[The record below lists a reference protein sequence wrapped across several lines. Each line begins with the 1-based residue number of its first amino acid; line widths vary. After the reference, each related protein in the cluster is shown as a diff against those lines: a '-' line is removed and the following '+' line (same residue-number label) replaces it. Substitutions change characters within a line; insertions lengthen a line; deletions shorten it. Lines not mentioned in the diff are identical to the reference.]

1 MDVLE
6 IVGGALLIL
15 ASIILI
21 IVVILQESKQSGLSS
36 MNGMSDSYL
45 SKNRGKSI
53 DAKLAFITKVVAFIF
68 FAITLTLNLIIAH
81 VK

>member
-1 MDVLE
+1 
-6 IVGGALLIL
+6 
-15 ASIILI
+15 
-21 IVVILQESKQSGLSS
+21 

-53 DAKLAFITKVVAFIF
+53 DAKLAFITKVVAVIF
-68 FAITLTLNLIIAH
+68 FIITLALNLIIAY